1 MTSSRAWPKNALIGV
16 LQLSL
21 LRTLVPDIRTG
32 YFYRKRTT
40 HAPDACAQLIVRA
53 LQSPSGP
60 FERGSRRTHANLE
73 KVIWIEAN
81 GDRTTARLIMRVNG
95 YQLHPLSQF
104 VNGEA
109 LSITWPRCGR
119 CSEVL
124 WDQLGKEIGYSCA
137 SLNTEGMHTTSLN

>member
-73 KVIWIEAN
+73 KVIWIEGN

-109 LSITWPRCGR
+109 LSIHGPVAAGAQKFFGINLGR
-119 CSEVL
+119 
-124 WDQLGKEIGYSCA
+124 K
-137 SLNTEGMHTTSLN
+137 